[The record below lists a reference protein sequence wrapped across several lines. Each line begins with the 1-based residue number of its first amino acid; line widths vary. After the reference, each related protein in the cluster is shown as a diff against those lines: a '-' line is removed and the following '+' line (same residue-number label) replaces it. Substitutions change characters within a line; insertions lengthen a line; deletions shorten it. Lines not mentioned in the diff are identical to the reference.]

1 MQAEATHPAPDAGQW
16 LEGAGFTDSYGIAV
30 TEPGLDA
37 VTAAQRMM
45 TRTPRWVA
53 GLLVVRNLVVAPI
66 GLRGAPPERTST
78 RERIGFFPVI
88 AQSPERVVLGFDD
101 RHLDFRVVVDVLGDD
116 AGRRVVATTL
126 VRTHNLFG
134 RTYLKA
140 VMPFHRV
147 IVPAML
153 RQVARP

>member
-1 MQAEATHPAPDAGQW
+1 MQAQATGPISDIGHL
-16 LEGAGFTDSYGIAV
+16 LEGADFSDTYGITV
-30 TEPGLDA
+30 EEPGLDA

-53 GLLVVRNLVVAPI
+53 GLLVLRNLAVAPF

-78 RERIGFFPVI
+78 PERMGFFPVVS
-88 AQSPERVVLGFDD
+88 QTPERVVLGFDD
-101 RHLDFRVVVDVLGDD
+101 RHLDFRVVVDVMGDE
-116 AGRRVVATTL
+116 ARRVMATTL

-140 VMPFHRV
+140 VMPFHRI